1 MRGTR
6 LFPHILFEPDERKIH
21 HHPYMMLD
29 TVITWILLVLLWKI
43 NVAEREAQ
51 DEWRR
56 NKEAALRCSKL

>member
-1 MRGTR
+1 
-6 LFPHILFEPDERKIH
+6 
-21 HHPYMMLD
+21 MMLD